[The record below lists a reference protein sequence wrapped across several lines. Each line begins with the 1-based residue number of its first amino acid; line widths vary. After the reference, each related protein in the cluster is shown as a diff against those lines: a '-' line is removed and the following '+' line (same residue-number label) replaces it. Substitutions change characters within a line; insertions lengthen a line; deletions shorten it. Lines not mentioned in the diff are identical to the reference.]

1 MSRIPRLLPL
11 AVAVAVAA
19 LAAPGGAAT
28 LDLLGAYDL
37 ARRND
42 PVLSAAENRALSVEE
57 GIAQSRSALLPQ
69 INGTAGTDRT
79 KGDGTSPQFDPE
91 TGQLIS
97 QSFDTDTE
105 STSYGIQLRQSVFDW
120 ANYTRLRGSRALAA
134 QGDALQQQAEDELYV
149 RVAEAYFNVLTAE
162 DTLAFSN
169 AEATALGRQFD
180 QAQQRFEVGLAAITD
195 VNEAQ
200 AQRDAATAAVVLAEN
215 ALEDAQEALT
225 EIIGASVDTIK
236 ALREELPL
244 QPPQPPE
251 LEAWVESARK
261 QNPRIAAQQFAV
273 AAAEQNI
280 ATARAGH
287 LPTVDLTA
295 NYLDNTSSGNRGG
308 FFSTD
313 SESTSA
319 NGTIGLQLNVPI
331 FSGGLVSANA
341 RRAVH
346 DRDAARDVL
355 EQAERSVVR
364 QTRFSYRAIAGG
376 VSEIEARRQAVFS
389 ATSALEA
396 VQAGYEVGTRTIV
409 DLLIAQRQLFQAQR
423 DYSTARHGYIVNG
436 LRLKQNAG
444 DIERA
449 DVAEVNALLTDERKP
464 VLVPDPMR
472 RDEND
477 SSAIDRE
484 APDTSTDDPP
494 SPAKLDA
501 DGEDAEDTGEA
512 TAPTPDPRD

>member
-1 MSRIPRLLPL
+1 MPRFPRLLPL
-11 AVAVAVAA
+11 AIAIAAFVAPCA
-19 LAAPGGAAT
+19 AAT

-42 PVLSAAENRALSVEE
+42 PQLSAAENRALSVEE
-57 GIAQSRSALLPQ
+57 GIAQSRAALLPN
-69 INGTAGTDRT
+69 IAATASTDRT

-91 TGQLIS
+91 TGQLITN
-97 QSFDTDTE
+97 SFDTDTE
-105 STSYGIQLRQSVFDW
+105 STSYGIQLRQSVFDF
-120 ANYTRLRGSRALAA
+120 ANYTRLRGARALAEQGEA
-134 QGDALQQQAEDELYV
+134 QYQQAEDALYV

-162 DTLAFSN
+162 DTLAFAN

-195 VNEAQ
+195 VSEAQ
-200 AQRDAATAAVVLAEN
+200 SQRDAATAAVVLAEN
-215 ALEDAQEALT
+215 SLEDAEEALT
-225 EIIGASVDTIK
+225 EIIGVPVDTIK
-236 ALREELPL
+236 ALREDLPL
-244 QPPQPPE
+244 RPPQPPE
-251 LEAWVESARK
+251 LEAWVENARK
-261 QNPRIAAQQFAV
+261 QNPSIVAQKFAV
-273 AAAEQNI
+273 SAAETGI

-287 LPTVDLTA
+287 LPTLDLTA

-308 FFSTD
+308 FFSTN

-319 NGTIGLQLNVPI
+319 NGTIGLQLSVPI

-346 DRDAARDVL
+346 DRDTARDVL
-355 EQAERSVVR
+355 EQTERGVVR

-376 VSEIEARRQAVFS
+376 VSEIEARRQAVIS

-423 DYSTARHGYIVNG
+423 DYSQARHNYIVNG

-464 VLVPDPMR
+464 VLVPDPTR
-472 RDEND
+472 RGEHD
-477 SSAIDRE
+477 SSAV
-484 APDTSTDDPP
+484 
-494 SPAKLDA
+494 
-501 DGEDAEDTGEA
+501 DGELPDISLDDRPGEDSAESD
-512 TAPTPDPRD
+512 D

>member
-1 MSRIPRLLPL
+1 MSRTPRLLPL
-11 AVAVAVAA
+11 ALAFAA
-19 LAAPGGAAT
+19 FTAACPAAT

-42 PVLSAAENRALSVEE
+42 PQLSAAENRALAVAE
-57 GIAQSRSALLPQ
+57 GIAQSRAALLPN
-69 INGTAGTDRT
+69 IAGTASTDRT
-79 KGDGTSPQFDPE
+79 KGDGTSPQFDPQ

-97 QSFDTDTE
+97 QNFDVDTE

-120 ANYTRLRGSRALAA
+120 GNYTRLRGARALSA
-134 QGDALQQQAEDELYV
+134 QGEAQYQQAEDALYV

-162 DTLAFSN
+162 DTLAFAN

-200 AQRDAATAAVVLAEN
+200 SQRDAATAAVVLAEN
-215 ALEDAQEALT
+215 ALEDAEEALT
-225 EIIGASVDTIK
+225 EIIGAPVETIK

-244 QPPQPPE
+244 RPPQPAE
-251 LEAWVESARK
+251 LEAWVENARK
-261 QNPRIAAQQFAV
+261 QNPQIVAQQFAV
-273 AAAEQNI
+273 SAAEASI

-287 LPTVDLTA
+287 LPTLDLTA

-308 FFSTD
+308 FFSTN

-319 NGTIGLQLNVPI
+319 NGTVGLQLTVPI

-346 DRDAARDVL
+346 DRDTARDVL
-355 EQAERSVVR
+355 EQTERGVVR

-376 VSEIEARRQAVFS
+376 VSEIEARRQAVKS

-423 DYSTARHGYIVNG
+423 DYSQARHNYIVNG

-444 DIERA
+444 DIQRA

-464 VLVPDPMR
+464 VLIPDPTR
-472 RDEND
+472 RDADDASAVD
-477 SSAIDRE
+477 SE
-484 APDTSTDDPP
+484 VPDTSVDDRPGDDE
-494 SPAKLDA
+494 SADA
-501 DGEDAEDTGEA
+501 DATEPSSGE
-512 TAPTPDPRD
+512 PPRDPRE